1 MDKIKLTKITRCLGV
16 LALLALTTP
25 QSANAGFFDWLASF
39 KPKYDIN
46 EQIASPFIY
55 ASSGLSQNENNAGDS
70 IGKLLLIQ
78 DNSLVQTNTV
88 TARTNFNILG
98 DDYKY
103 KTLEVLA
110 TGYSSTIDQTDSSPF
125 ITASGKSVGDGILAA
140 NFLPFGTRIRIPE
153 VFGDKLFVVED
164 RMNSRYN
171 GRNIIDVWFPER
183 QTALEFGSK
192 IIKIEVID

>member
-1 MDKIKLTKITRCLGV
+1 MGIV
-16 LALLALTTP
+16 LLLALTAP
-25 QSANAGFFDWLASF
+25 LSANAGFFDWLASF
-39 KPKYDIN
+39 RPDYN
-46 EQIASPFIY
+46 VREQITSPFVY
-55 ASSGLSQNENNAGDS
+55 ASADLNQNRGNDDGNN

-88 TARTNFNILG
+88 AVRTNFNILG
-98 DDYKY
+98 DNYKY

-110 TGYSSTIDQTDSSPF
+110 TGYSSTVDQTDSSPF
-125 ITASGKSVGDGILAA
+125 ITASGKNVGDGILAA
-140 NFLPFGTRIRIPE
+140 NFLPFGTRIKIPE

-171 GRNIIDVWFPER
+171 GKNIIDVWFSER

-192 IIKIEVID
+192 VLKIEVID